1 MYMCVNFAELLRLFD
16 KMDVDNDDKLRFNE
30 TGFEKPTF
38 DNIDTD
44 GNSVLT
50 VDEIKKLKAK
60 FEEKLNA
67 LETSTN
73 TDSLHAV
80 TLSSGVPTITV
91 MVTTPQPLI
100 SSPVA
105 ISSSTT
111 VISSSSADISS
122 SPVAV
127 KSSVL
132 NVSPS
137 NTSNNLD
144 DIDDLGKDLDAQLNL
159 NDLN

>member
-1 MYMCVNFAELLRLFD
+1 
-16 KMDVDNDDKLRFNE
+16 MDVDNDDKLRFNE
-30 TGFEKPTF
+30 TGFKKPTF

-44 GNSVLT
+44 GNSVIT
-50 VDEIKKLKAK
+50 VDEIKTLKAK

-73 TDSLHAV
+73 VDSSHAV
-80 TLSSGVPTITV
+80 TLSSGVPTMTV
-91 MVTTPQPLI
+91 VVTTPQPLV

-111 VISSSSADISS
+111 VISSTTDISS

-127 KSSVL
+127 KSLVL

-137 NTSNNLD
+137 STSSDLD
-144 DIDDLGKDLDAQLNL
+144 ELGNDLDAQLNL
-159 NDLN
+159 DNRT